1 MKKNSSPVPRK
12 NSKLQEIGRK
22 HEKSESNMI
31 LRNGSTGIASLPPEE
46 KKKVAN
52 IVQKLVSLGAEHE
65 RTLTVLSEE
74 RLIRKQLEDEIK
86 ESTEQHFNVI
96 EGMMR
101 GKDDELIELKGRC
114 NVLSGVLALYQGKL
128 KNIAEMF
135 RYYEL
140 NESESKIKITQLEH
154 DVNIL
159 EDLTANQK
167 LTIESI
173 EMSSQRNNTAL
184 VECQHTKYELTSTV
198 TELHKIIG
206 EKNDHIIDL
215 ERKVQQL
222 TLQLSTSQQ
231 ACRNLSDRCSDL
243 QSEMSFKASASIPT
257 HSAPSQRMI
266 IPASLEESY
275 GPMFASLDSSSQ
287 FVQNVEN
294 ISFGLA
300 GSVEDNLLSGTDENS
315 TYCIAATSEQR
326 VDIVEEHSIDHP
338 LLADEEAPDESYYK
352 KERSSLDPTPMK
364 KKKSA
369 IYTVKV
375 LTRVSNLTNPQTVS
389 ASEVRDRNA
398 NATHQGGAPMKVT
411 EPNSTVIIPNQRIST
426 RRVAPN
432 KLNIGHVSSAGTVTS
447 SPTAPHLAQVHL
459 TETKP
464 KKTPKRFKTPT
475 RCVSPDS
482 PMRDSFR
489 HRTFQAEMPT
499 KPIGENRVKTR
510 HSTASYEGVTQPP
523 LKSSIRYNQAITS
536 TKKLEVHT
544 QKDYA
549 LLNNRKNSSHDKKPR
564 AFEKMA
570 KASNNNICEE
580 KEEAVIYDESLF
592 GLIDSIEMKTM

>member
-96 EGMMR
+96 EGLMR

-184 VECQHTKYELTSTV
+184 VECQHTKYELTSKV

-231 ACRNLSDRCSDL
+231 ACRNLSDRCSD
-243 QSEMSFKASASIPT
+243 QWSDMSFKASAFIPT

-287 FVQNVEN
+287 FVQSVEN

-300 GSVEDNLLSGTDENS
+300 GSAEDTLLSGTS
-315 TYCIAATSEQR
+315 
-326 VDIVEEHSIDHP
+326 DHP

-369 IYTVKV
+369 IYAVKD

-570 KASNNNICEE
+570 KASNNNICEG